1 MEAGLFFA
9 NADFVRARIVE
20 SLTNTTQAVILDGE
34 TTPFIDVTGASM
46 LVQVRNDLQRR
57 GVDLVLARDV
67 GQVRDVVGKTEE
79 SLRTDAI
86 FATVDD
92 AYAATVNNLD
102 RR

>member
-1 MEAGLFFA
+1 
-9 NADFVRARIVE
+9 
-20 SLTNTTQAVILDGE
+20 
-34 TTPFIDVTGASM
+34 M

-67 GQVRDVVGKTEE
+67 GQVRDVVGKAEG

-92 AYAATVNNLD
+92 AYTATVNNLEQ
-102 RR
+102 R